1 MNGGITMENP
11 IDQKSTNLVAEERRE
26 TLIKYL

>member
-11 IDQKSTNLVAEERRE
+11 IDQKYTNLVAEEHRKE
-26 TLIKYL
+26 GADA